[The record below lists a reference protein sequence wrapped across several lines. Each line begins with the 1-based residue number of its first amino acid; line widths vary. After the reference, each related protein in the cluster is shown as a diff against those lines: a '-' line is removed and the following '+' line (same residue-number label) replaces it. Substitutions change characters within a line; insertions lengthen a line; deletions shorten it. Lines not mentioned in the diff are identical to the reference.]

1 MAERIYRVE
10 WMLDRN
16 AAEIEKRL
24 NERYEEGWE
33 LAHITTML
41 HQVSEEVWTVLVFK
55 RREELVIG
63 EPWAHAIREAPVGD
77 NILLREMRA
86 ANDDARPVKDPLLDG
101 GLRR

>member
-63 EPWAHAIREAPVGD
+63 EPWMREVTRTVAGD
-77 NILLREMRA
+77 SILLREMRA
-86 ANDDARPVKDPLLDG
+86 ANDDARPVADPLLDG
-101 GLRR
+101 LRR

>member
-63 EPWAHAIREAPVGD
+63 EPWMREVTRTVAGD
-77 NILLREMRA
+77 SILLREMRA

-101 GLRR
+101 LRR